1 MAIPDKP
8 RQALLAASVSAD
20 PPHLLITGPVGVGK
34 TAAWRLVARQVQMAH
49 IRLGNRDDE
58 RNPLIR
64 EFVPLADLDDI
75 VFGGWDPI
83 SPNVLEAARTC
94 GVLEDADH
102 LGSIRQAYLR
112 RMMETVGI
120 ASRFVLVARAPSR
133 IIDALRSRTQMIRIP
148 ATQRETML
156 SAMRSIAQSEGVETA
171 DGVLEDIAYI
181 CEGNLRKALFTLE
194 MLHLRD
200 LADDRSAVHTLVQST
215 TLQSGRHLLELAL
228 RGRVVEWRWE
238 NRRGRKKKVLAGA
251 LAEID
256 RMMNDHG
263 MDSDDVVHQ
272 LHDVLVGR
280 RLSLPDP
287 LREQLLAA
295 LADCDAQLKR
305 SMHARIPFE
314 NFLHRAARAGKD
326 HGLAFG

>member
-1 MAIPDKP
+1 M
-8 RQALLAASVSAD
+8 
-20 PPHLLITGPVGVGK
+20 
-34 TAAWRLVARQVQMAH
+34 
-49 IRLGNRDDE
+49 
-58 RNPLIR
+58 
-64 EFVPLADLDDI
+64 
-75 VFGGWDPI
+75 
-83 SPNVLEAARTC
+83 
-94 GVLEDADH
+94 
-102 LGSIRQAYLR
+102 
-112 RMMETVGI
+112 
-120 ASRFVLVARAPSR
+120 
-133 IIDALRSRTQMIRIP
+133 
-148 ATQRETML
+148 
-156 SAMRSIAQSEGVETA
+156 
-171 DGVLEDIAYI
+171 
-181 CEGNLRKALFTLE
+181 
-194 MLHLRD
+194 
-200 LADDRSAVHTLVQST
+200 VQST